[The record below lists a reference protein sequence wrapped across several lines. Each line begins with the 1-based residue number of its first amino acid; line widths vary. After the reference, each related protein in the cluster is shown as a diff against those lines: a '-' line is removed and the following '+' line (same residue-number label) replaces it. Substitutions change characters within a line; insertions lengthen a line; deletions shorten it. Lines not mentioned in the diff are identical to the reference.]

1 MVTVTDILNWIDAHA
16 PFRYAAS
23 WDNCGLQVG
32 DPGAELSRLLVAL
45 EPSTETLQEARQL
58 SCQCVV
64 THHPL
69 IFQPLAVVRSD
80 QFPGSLVT
88 MALRSGIHVIAA
100 HTNLD
105 VCHGGTNDQLAHLLG
120 LTALQAL
127 EVEDHWVREERYAG
141 MGRVGVLAEA
151 VSLAA
156 FVERLAAVFP
166 GVNLRVVGKREQ
178 LVRRVAL
185 CTGSGGSLLGRV
197 LASGCDVYVTGD
209 LKYHDARNAAEA
221 HLALVDLG
229 HFPSE
234 RLIVAPLASYFQQ
247 TAARLGLALE
257 VLQACR
263 ESDPFRMV
271 VT

>member
-1 MVTVTDILNWIDAHA
+1 MVTVSDILDWIDAHA

-45 EPSTETLQEARQL
+45 EPSTATLREAREL

-69 IFQPLAVVRSD
+69 IFQPLAAVRKD

-88 MALRSGIHVIAA
+88 LALCSGIHLIAA

-105 VCHGGTNDQLAHLLG
+105 VCRGGTNDQLARLLE
-120 LTALQAL
+120 LTGLQAL
-127 EVEDHWVREERYAG
+127 EVEDRWVREERYAG

-151 VSLAA
+151 ASLAA
-156 FVERLAAVFP
+156 FVQKLAALFP
-166 GVNLRVVGKREQ
+166 GAHLRVVGKNEQ

-185 CTGSGGSLLGRV
+185 CTGSGGSLLGKA

-209 LKYHDARNAAEA
+209 LKYHEARNAAEA
-221 HLALVDLG
+221 HVALVDVG

-257 VLQACR
+257 VLQGCR
-263 ESDPFRMV
+263 ESDPFRMAV
-271 VT
+271 S